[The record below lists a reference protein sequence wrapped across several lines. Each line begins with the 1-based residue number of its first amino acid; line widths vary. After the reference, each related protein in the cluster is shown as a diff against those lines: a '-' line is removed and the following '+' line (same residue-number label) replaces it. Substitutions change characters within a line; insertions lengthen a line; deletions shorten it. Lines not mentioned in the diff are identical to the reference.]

1 MPPDPFPTR
10 GAKPLKKR
18 FLLTAV
24 GASAVALSL
33 ALPAPGAAAVG
44 SGTTLYGLTTTNRI
58 VTLNTA
64 SPVIATN
71 DVAVTGLSP
80 GEQLIGLDRRPKTG
94 ALYGVGRL
102 GTAGRLFTVDPSTGI
117 ATLVANLVTSGA
129 PTVLTASE
137 YGFDFNPVADALR
150 IVGDNGQDL
159 RVLPSDR
166 AAGVAGTTFVDGT
179 LNVAGATATGISGA
193 AYTNNVATPV
203 GGTTLYDIDTRR
215 DVLVKQDP
223 PNTGALVTVGSLG
236 FPAGS
241 VAGFDIV
248 TTNGV
253 ETGFAALTVPGRP
266 ITLLASVNLATGQ
279 ATVTSAAAYPYV
291 LRGLAA

>member
-1 MPPDPFPTR
+1 MF
-10 GAKPLKKR
+10 
-18 FLLTAV
+18 
-24 GASAVALSL
+24 SS
-33 ALPAPGAAAVG
+33 
-44 SGTTLYGLTTTNRI
+44 
-58 VTLNTA
+58 
-64 SPVIATN
+64 N
-71 DVAVTGLSP
+71 DVAVTGLAA
-80 GEQLIGLDRRPKTG
+80 GEQLIGIDRRPKTG
-94 ALYGVGRL
+94 VLYGVGKL
-102 GTAGRLFTVDPSTGI
+102 GTAGRLFTVDPSTGA

-129 PTVLTASE
+129 PTALTASE

-150 IVGDNGQDL
+150 IVGDNGQNL

-179 LNVAGATATGISGA
+179 LNVGGATATGVSAA
-193 AYTNNVATPV
+193 AYTNNVAAPV
-203 GGTTLYDIDTRR
+203 GATTLYDLDTRR

-223 PNTGALVTVGSLG
+223 PNTGTLVTVGSLR

-253 ETGFAALTVPGRP
+253 ETGYAALTIPGRAL
-266 ITLLASVNLATGQ
+266 TLLASVDLSTGQ
-279 ATVTSAAAYPYV
+279 ATVTNVVAYPQV